1 MNAEKTALYKL
12 KYLLLTLAMSFA
24 GSELYATHQRAGE
37 ITYRHISGLTYEVT
51 ITTYTFAPSAADRC
65 ELTINWGDGQSS
77 VLSRTNGPS
86 GQTPAGIFCE
96 HTGENITLDIRLNIY
111 TGVHTYAAPSTYRI
125 WLEDPN
131 RNLGIQNIPNSVD
144 VPLYI
149 ETLLVINPF
158 LGGNNSPVLLLVSLT
173 CTIRAPTILT
183 ATACRT
189 GLSTAKEPA
198 DLIFL
203 DLNCPTKWTRKIRAP
218 SLLIR

>member
-1 MNAEKTALYKL
+1 MNSGMYKL
-12 KYLLLTLAMSFA
+12 RLFRVLFPAISVLIFSFSAM
-24 GSELYATHQRAGE
+24 ATHQRAGE
-37 ITYRHISGLTYEVT
+37 ITYRQISGLTYEVT

-77 VLSRTNGPS
+77 VLPRSNGPS

-96 HTGENITLDIRLNIY
+96 HTGENISVEIRLNIY
-111 TGVHTYAAPSTYRI
+111 KGIHTYAAASTYRI

-158 LGGNNSPVLLLVSLT
+158 LGSNSSPVL
-173 CTIRAPTILT
+173 
-183 ATACRT
+183 
-189 GLSTAKEPA
+189 
-198 DLIFL
+198 
-203 DLNCPTKWTRKIRAP
+203 
-218 SLLIR
+218 